1 MMQHG
6 PLPPIPNSSTPKP
19 NNART
24 GFILLAV
31 ALTFF
36 VGIVLR
42 KWLEPSLLALL
53 AG

>member
-1 MMQHG
+1 MQHG
-6 PLPPIPNSSTPKP
+6 PQPPIPNSTKPKP

-24 GFILLAV
+24 GFILLTV
-31 ALTFF
+31 ALLFF